1 MKISKLV
8 EHQYRA
14 KPKQLALKPILHLVC
29 VLEEIL
35 GNASAEQL
43 LAIIKDHQLLVELRK
58 QCATEHRFT
67 LDVYTSIEPRYF
79 AQVTT
84 ELVALLERIANQKAA

>member
-35 GNASAEQL
+35 GNACAEQL
-43 LAIIKDHQLLVELRK
+43 LAIIKDHQ
-58 QCATEHRFT
+58 Q
-67 LDVYTSIEPRYF
+67 
-79 AQVTT
+79 
-84 ELVALLERIANQKAA
+84 LVA

>member
-43 LAIIKDHQLLVELRK
+43 LAIIKDHQQLVALRK
-58 QCATEHRFT
+58 QCATPHHNT
-67 LDVYTSIEPRYF
+67 LDVYVAMEPRYY

-84 ELVALLERIANQKAA
+84 ELVALLGTIAA

>member
-43 LAIIKDHQLLVELRK
+43 LAIIKDHQQLVALRK
-58 QCATEHRFT
+58 QCATPHHNT
-67 LDVYTSIEPRYF
+67 LDVYRIVRKTSPFRARMNSATAKPF
-79 AQVTT
+79 
-84 ELVALLERIANQKAA
+84 

>member
-43 LAIIKDHQLLVELRK
+43 LAIIKDHQQLVALRK
-58 QCATEHRFT
+58 QCATPHHNT
-67 LDVYTSIEPRYF
+67 LDVY
-79 AQVTT
+79 
-84 ELVALLERIANQKAA
+84 RIARKTSPFRARMNSATAKPF